1 MAVHPLGLC
10 LLHFHLSCTVS
21 QLVTHHL
28 TWLCSA
34 TTLLLSLQ
42 LMNAQARRPQL
53 CRLCCMCGARPP
65 PAAQLHAR
73 RDAGGAVDHLAVSAV
88 HVWLL
93 LSLQRRGLWFVWHG
107 AVPCRL
113 VLRCVCKAAGRS
125 SRKTGM
131 VSVAF
136 GAVHCPFWLAAWCCE
151 SRRVPCCGC
160 LWKRQASATAVGR
173 QKRQQLALRSERP
186 VRMKGEGGKY
196 SNQGCRSGGA
206 VCPCVAATLH

>member
-1 MAVHPLGLC
+1 MMSYGGVSSACCIGCGRLSMAVHPLGLC

-160 LWKRQASATAVGR
+160 LWSGR
-173 QKRQQLALRSERP
+173 HQPPQSVDRRGSSLHCGLSGQCHERG
-186 VRMKGEGGKY
+186 RGKI
-196 SNQGCRSGGA
+196 
-206 VCPCVAATLH
+206 L